1 METAVPAAG
10 RGIDPKPWGIPAI
23 AAVLAI
29 PVALFASSF
38 LVDATEEL
46 STGEIVV
53 GLVSTIIFKDGLFIG
68 LVAGFAL
75 WRYRLGWQGL
85 GLRAFDR
92 SLWWLPVVAAAA
104 ALVSVIVYS
113 ATLIGLGF
121 DAPEQSEVQSF
132 FDSTAALPLTGFAL
146 VIMAPLSEEIF
157 FRGFIFPGLIRP
169 LGLAGAM
176 VATGILFGAF
186 HITGSDTVALVL
198 PFSLIG
204 ALFCWLYYRTGSLW
218 PSIITHFLFNSV
230 GFVAGA
236 IGAQS

>member
-1 METAVPAAG
+1 METAAPAAE

-29 PVALFASSF
+29 PVALFAVSF
-38 LVDATEEL
+38 LVDAPEDLT
-46 STGEIVV
+46 TGEIVV
-53 GLVSTIIFKDGLFIG
+53 GLVSTLVFKDALFIG
-68 LVAGFAL
+68 LVAAFAL

-85 GLRAFDR
+85 GLRPFDR

-113 ATLIGLGF
+113 AILVGLGF
-121 DAPEQSEVQSF
+121 DQPEQREVQTF
-132 FDSTAALPLTGFAL
+132 FESNAALPLAGFAL

-176 VATGILFGAF
+176 AATGILFGAF

>member
-1 METAVPAAG
+1 METAVPAAE
-10 RGIDPKPWGIPAI
+10 RGIDPKPWGVPAI

-38 LVDATEEL
+38 LVDAPEDLT
-46 STGEIVV
+46 TGQIVA
-53 GLVSTIIFKDGLFIG
+53 GLVSTLVFKDALFIA

-104 ALVSVIVYS
+104 ALVSVIVYG
-113 ATLIGLGF
+113 AILVGLGF
-121 DAPEQSEVQSF
+121 DQPEHKEVQTF
-132 FDSTAALPLTGFAL
+132 FESSAVLPLTGFAL

-169 LGLAGAM
+169 LGLAGGM
-176 VATGILFGAF
+176 VASGILFGAF
-186 HITGSDTVALVL
+186 HITGSETVALLL
-198 PFSLIG
+198 PFSAIG

-218 PSIITHFLFNSV
+218 PSIITHLLFNSV
-230 GFVAGA
+230 GFAVGA
-236 IGAQS
+236 IGAQ

>member
-1 METAVPAAG
+1 METAVPAAE

-23 AAVLAI
+23 VAVLAI
-29 PVALFASSF
+29 PVALFASNF
-38 LVDATEEL
+38 LVDAPEDLT
-46 STGEIVV
+46 TGEIVV
-53 GLVSTIIFKDGLFIG
+53 GLVSTLVFKDALFIG
-68 LVAGFAL
+68 FVAAFAL
-75 WRYRLGWQGL
+75 WRYRLGWQAL

-104 ALVSVIVYS
+104 ALVSVIVYG
-113 ATLIGLGF
+113 AILVGLGF
-121 DAPEQSEVQSF
+121 DQPEQTELQSL
-132 FDSTAALPLTGFAL
+132 FDSNAALPLVGFAL

-176 VATGILFGAF
+176 VVSGIIFGAF
-186 HITGSDTVALVL
+186 HITGSETVALLL
-198 PFSLIG
+198 PFGAIG

-230 GFVAGA
+230 GFAAGA
-236 IGAQS
+236 IGAQ

>member
-38 LVDATEEL
+38 LVDAPDDLT
-46 STGEIVV
+46 TGEIVV
-53 GLVSTIIFKDGLFIG
+53 VLVTNLVFKDALFIG
-68 LVAGFAL
+68 LVAAFAV

-85 GLRAFDR
+85 GLRPFDR

-104 ALVSVIVYS
+104 ALVTVIVYGYI
-113 ATLIGLGF
+113 LLGLGF
-121 DAPEQSEVQSF
+121 DAPEQTAVQAL
-132 FDSTAALPLTGFAL
+132 FDSNIALPLTGFAL
-146 VIMAPLSEEIF
+146 VIMTPLSEEIF

-176 VATGILFGAF
+176 LATGVLFGAV
-186 HITGSDTVALVL
+186 HITGSDTVAIAL
-198 PFSLIG
+198 PFSAIG

-218 PSIITHFLFNSV
+218 PSIITHLLFNSV
-230 GFVAGA
+230 GFAVGA
-236 IGAQS
+236 IGAQ